1 MAFTAG
7 QPLTAA
13 ALEEETNNKP
23 LCVVKHSTTQS
34 IPNSTVTSFT
44 ADTEIIDWS
53 VTAMHDTGVNPNR
66 ITCRKAGLYFV
77 TATITFP
84 TNTTGRRALEL
95 GQNSATQFRV
105 AQSAPVSG
113 GETTLNCSHYI
124 DLADGDFMQVR
135 GFQVSGGSL
144 SCTLVQFAAEYVRD

>member
-1 MAFTAG
+1 MTFLAG

-13 ALEEETNNKP
+13 DLEEETNNKP
-23 LCVVKHSTTQS
+23 LCVLTHSTTQS

-44 ADTEIIDWS
+44 ADTEIHDWS
-53 VTAMHDTGVNPNR
+53 VTAMHDTAVNPNR
-66 ITCRKAGLYFV
+66 ITIQKAGLYLI

-95 GQNSATQFRV
+95 WQNSATQFRV
-105 AQSAPVSG
+105 AQVPPVTG

-124 DLADGDFMQVR
+124 DLAGGDFMQVR
-135 GFQVSGGSL
+135 GFQDSGGSL
-144 SCTLVQFAAEYVRD
+144 LCNLRQFAAEYVRD